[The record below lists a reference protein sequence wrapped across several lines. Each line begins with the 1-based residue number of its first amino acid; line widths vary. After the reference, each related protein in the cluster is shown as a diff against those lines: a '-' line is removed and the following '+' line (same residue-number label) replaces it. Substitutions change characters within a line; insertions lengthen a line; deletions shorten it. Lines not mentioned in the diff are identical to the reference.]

1 MSLIVVG
8 DDTLIT
14 HDSGK
19 SGKVGLFSEQLGK
32 ISNVPIV
39 DCVVA
44 HDCKYSGRTIY
55 LEMYNALYIPS
66 IKENLIPPFLVWRQ
80 GNVVNDVPK
89 IQILGPTEEDH
100 YLILDDGKTKI
111 PLKLDGTMSYFYTR
125 KPNVD
130 EYQQAMTA
138 DLIIDLNVN
147 EPKWDPSDNRFSQD
161 EDNMLDF
168 EGKIIDPKY
177 RTRMLLG
184 DDKMKET
191 YRISAVNVIY
201 EDEDTVSRV
210 LQQNVNDG
218 SGQ

>member
-1 MSLIVVG
+1 M
-8 DDTLIT
+8 
-14 HDSGK
+14 
-19 SGKVGLFSEQLGK
+19 
-32 ISNVPIV
+32 
-39 DCVVA
+39 A
-44 HDCKYSGRTIY
+44 
-55 LEMYNALYIPS
+55 
-66 IKENLIPPFLVWRQ
+66 
-80 GNVVNDVPK
+80 
-89 IQILGPTEEDH
+89 
-100 YLILDDGKTKI
+100 
-111 PLKLDGTMSYFYTR
+111 
-125 KPNVD
+125 
-130 EYQQAMTA
+130 A

-191 YRISAVNVIY
+191 YRISAVNVIH